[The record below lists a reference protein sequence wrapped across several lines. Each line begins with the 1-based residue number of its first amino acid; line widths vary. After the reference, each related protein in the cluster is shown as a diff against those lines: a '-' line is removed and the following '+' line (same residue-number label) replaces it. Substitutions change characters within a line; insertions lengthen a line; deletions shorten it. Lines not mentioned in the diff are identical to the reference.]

1 MYEIDACYKIVFEA
15 MLNEDVLGMLARGI
29 CEYTEAEIAF
39 FSETGVLLADSGFE
53 GVEVSFKLK
62 KHLTMEDYELFCAG
76 QEMEGHYTCFV
87 PVSVEKQI
95 RGYVLVVYEKREDV
109 SFFQKL
115 GELLAHE
122 VCAFYMEMHES
133 CVYLQSLR
141 EHIAAWTVF
150 EAENST
156 DKLQDGFGGKY
167 VAGLFPKQDEEGRI
181 TAAVLGSLYSFL
193 CIYEKQECFFVL
205 FYELTLERVEH
216 LYAKIEKKQIEGCI
230 SEIFSD
236 LRLCKTKKEF
246 LSRMNH
252 IHAVD
257 RNQKIKREKEWS
269 LQGMYSIASPLIEEA
284 GLSDYTV
291 LSLAEE
297 DERNNTELYYTLKM
311 YLLCENSVT
320 VTAKKMHIHRNTLV
334 YRLKQIQECINLKL
348 DEKTSR
354 ELLAFMM
361 MYDITRQYKE

>member
-15 MLNEDVLGMLARGI
+15 MLDEDVLGTLARGI
-29 CEYTEAEIAF
+29 CEYTGAKTAF
-39 FSETGVLLADSGFE
+39 FSETGVLLADFGFE
-53 GVEVSFKLK
+53 SVEVSFKLK
-62 KHLTMEDYELFCAG
+62 KHLTTEDYELLCTG
-76 QEMEGHYTCFV
+76 QEREGHYTCFV

-95 RGYVLVVYEKREDV
+95 RGYVLVVHEKRGDV

-122 VCAFYMEMHES
+122 VRAFYTEIQEP

-141 EHIAAWTVF
+141 EHIAAWTIF
-150 EAENST
+150 EDENGIG
-156 DKLQDGFGGKY
+156 KLQDGFGGKY
-167 VAGLFPKQDEEGRI
+167 IVGLFPKQDGEGRI

-193 CIYEKQECFFVL
+193 CIYEKQGYFFVL
-205 FYELTLERVEH
+205 FYGLTQEKAEN
-216 LYAKIEKKQIEGCI
+216 LYTKIEKGQVEGCI
-230 SEIFSD
+230 SEIFSN
-236 LRLCKTKKEF
+236 LLLCKTKKEL

-320 VTAKKMHIHRNTLV
+320 VTAKRMHIHRNTLV